1 MIRRRRTRQGMT
13 LVEVLV
19 STTIL
24 AMVGAVLWAG
34 FAQTAANKKKF
45 ESQADYYQAVRIALE
60 RITRELSM
68 AYVSVHLNPNPLQQ
82 PMRTIFLGTDRGE
95 RDRIDFTSFSH
106 TRLQRDAKE
115 SDQNELSYFVAR
127 HPDDS
132 SRLVLA
138 RREQAR
144 IDDEPEKGGRVQ
156 ILLEDIRAFDL
167 EYLDPQDWEWDRTWD
182 TSQVSQQPNRLPA
195 QVRISITVPEYEDF
209 GTSERRRGSS
219 RDERTFTTVATPALT
234 WALNHASY
242 E

>member
-1 MIRRRRTRQGMT
+1 
-13 LVEVLV
+13 
-19 STTIL
+19 
-24 AMVGAVLWAG
+24 
-34 FAQTAANKKKF
+34 
-45 ESQADYYQAVRIALE
+45 
-60 RITRELSM
+60 
-68 AYVSVHLNPNPLQQ
+68 
-82 PMRTIFLGTDRGE
+82 MRTIFVGTDRGE

-132 SRLVLA
+132 RRMVLA

-144 IDDEPEKGGRVQ
+144 IDEDPEEGGRVQ
-156 ILLEDIRAFDL
+156 ILLEDIRAFQL

-182 TSQVSQQPNRLPA
+182 TSQVSAQPNRLPA
-195 QVRISITVPEYEDF
+195 QVRISITVPEYEEF
-209 GTSERRRGSS
+209 GTAGRRS
-219 RDERTFTTVATPALT
+219 REERTFTTVATPALT